1 MKLSIIKYS
10 LLGALLSLVVFIVGY
25 VAHLGML
32 SIGSYVL
39 MFAFLGVAGFFAT
52 FVIFNNRRSEE
63 LSVKERS
70 KLRVLTIVSIALLIS
85 FQFLLY
91 FLGQKGFFSELSTTD
106 SLFLRGFYAA
116 LCIGSGISG
125 ALMVKTAALEY
136 RGFQRYAQLNWTV
149 RVAYLLIWF
158 CIWSFGHF

>member
-32 SIGSYVL
+32 SFGSYVL

-70 KLRVLTIVSIALLIS
+70 KIRVLTIVSIALLID
-85 FQFLLY
+85 FTF
-91 FLGQKGFFSELSTTD
+91 
-106 SLFLRGFYAA
+106 
-116 LCIGSGISG
+116 
-125 ALMVKTAALEY
+125 
-136 RGFQRYAQLNWTV
+136 
-149 RVAYLLIWF
+149 
-158 CIWSFGHF
+158 

>member
-10 LLGALLSLVVFIVGY
+10 LLGAQVSFIAALITYAADMGLFPLIVF
-25 VAHLGML
+25 
-32 SIGSYVL
+32 VL

-70 KLRVLTIVSIALLIS
+70 KLRVLTIVSIALLID

-149 RVAYLLIWF
+149 RLSYLLIWF
-158 CIWSFGHF
+158 CIWSFCHF